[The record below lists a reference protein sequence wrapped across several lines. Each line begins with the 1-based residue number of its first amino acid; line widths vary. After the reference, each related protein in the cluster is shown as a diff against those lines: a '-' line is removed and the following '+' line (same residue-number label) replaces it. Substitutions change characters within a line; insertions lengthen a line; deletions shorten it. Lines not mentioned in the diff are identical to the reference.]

1 MAFYRE
7 QFIGP
12 IPPVHHPGELLPFC
26 SLRLLLCQ
34 APCEIASQA
43 LR

>member
-12 IPPVHHPGELLPFC
+12 IPPVHHPGELLPFSTLC
-26 SLRLLLCQ
+26 LLPCQ
-34 APCEIASQA
+34 ALYKIASQA